1 MHKFDSI
8 ITLGD
13 SWSWGSEL
21 PETQRIEKRFDSL
34 LSKEFKVE
42 SINLARESATNFCYK
57 WHWFDWVFS
66 NPVYKN
72 PIVIVGI
79 TGPNRHLIWNNSANF
94 FQESPDR
101 LVSEH
106 TVLNNWGNN
115 PNNGGFIRAF
125 PNHVDFP
132 DPIKKHCQENF
143 YRYNYDDNM
152 AEIYAIWEIKLLDL
166 AIREHGGYPI
176 FWSNFYPYQQ
186 MELAWPKSLLKNC
199 NLVNNLQPFTYQSNH
214 FYCKNSHP
222 NELGHQHI
230 ATVLERF
237 IHG

>member
-1 MHKFDSI
+1 M
-8 ITLGD
+8 
-13 SWSWGSEL
+13 
-21 PETQRIEKRFDSL
+21 
-34 LSKEFKVE
+34 
-42 SINLARESATNFCYK
+42 
-57 WHWFDWVFS
+57 
-66 NPVYKN
+66 
-72 PIVIVGI
+72 VIVGI

-101 LVSEH
+101 LLSEH
-106 TVLNNWGNN
+106 TVLNNWGNS

-166 AIREHGGYPI
+166 AIREHGGHPI

-186 MELAWPKSLLKNC
+186 MDLTWTKSLLKNC
-199 NLVNNLQPFTYQSNH
+199 NLVNNLQPFTYKLNH
-214 FYCKNSHP
+214 FYRRNSHP

-230 ATVLERF
+230 AKVLEQF